1 MKYYKRKIGSKF
13 ACKYQTLLLP
23 FGFFLI
29 LLSAGCSGIYEMS
42 AITET
47 EGTEY
52 IEQSEVIKNNSPF
65 PYSQRMD
72 VDAQTKGKLQS
83 ECEEI
88 ALLCNDLIVNGEK
101 ETLQSFPYDTILTQ
115 TAIDEVESLLSEFGY
130 AVINSDSVYPEYLEN
145 SNGLKRFYELANEGE
160 KSEQSLALVSENR
173 TIYYFTFRY
182 DGEKMYHII
191 TSIIWDEN
199 GEYNISAPA
208 MNQLIDWG
216 MTYNECFYY
225 QIYPLDL
232 HWSACSFIRLQSA
245 DKDLYDLYAKYL
257 SPVGYPS
264 SVFTKNW
271 DRQSY
276 KEICFNDL
284 FEPLYTAVYGDYVYS
299 DDYERCTDMSC
310 RLIPANIFEDTILRY
325 FDISLEEFRA
335 LSLYT
340 SDSNSY
346 PWQEC
351 NPYNVIYCPKLTPE
365 VREKR
370 DNEDGTITL
379 VVDVLCFDYKCF
391 PRFTHEITIN
401 PINEVSFQ
409 YIENHITYTDEHGVP
424 DTTPRLAAQRN
435 K

>member
-1 MKYYKRKIGSKF
+1 MKFYKLKNGLKF
-13 ACKYQTLLLP
+13 AAKIQKTLLLHCCI
-23 FGFFLI
+23 LI
-29 LLSAGCSGIYEMS
+29 LLLPGCSGIFGMTD
-42 AITET
+42 ITET
-47 EGTEY
+47 EDTEY
-52 IEQSEVIKNNSPF
+52 IGQNEVIEDQPLN
-65 PYSQRMD
+65 PYPQRID
-72 VDAQTKGKLQS
+72 VDTQTTEKLQS
-83 ECEEI
+83 ECKDI

-160 KSEQSLALVSENR
+160 KSEQSLVLVSEIR
-173 TIYYFTFRY
+173 TIYYLTFRY
-182 DGEKMYHII
+182 DEEEMYRII
-191 TSIIWDEN
+191 TSITWNEN
-199 GEYNISAPA
+199 GEYNISDPS
-208 MNQLIDWG
+208 MNELIDWG

-225 QIYPLDL
+225 QIYPLDR
-232 HWSACSFIRLQSA
+232 HWSACSFVRLQSA

-264 SVFTKNW
+264 SVFTKDW

-284 FEPLYTAVYGDYVYS
+284 FEPFYTAVYGDYVYS

-325 FDISLEEFRA
+325 FDIPLEEFRA
-335 LSLYT
+335 LSLYM
-340 SDSNSY
+340 SDTNSY

-351 NPYNVIYCPKLTPE
+351 NCYNVIYCPKLTPE
-365 VREKR
+365 VKEKR
-370 DNEDGTITL
+370 DNEDDTITI

-391 PRFTHEITIN
+391 PRFTHEITIK
-401 PINEVSFQ
+401 PISDGSFQ
-409 YIENHITYTDEHGVP
+409 YIENHVTYTDEHGVP